1 MRAERQFHIG
11 TIVWHEVSEKVDT
24 KAFRSAL
31 NDNIDLNN
39 YGNGLKDID
48 FIFIALR
55 PTNTIHEE
63 ELFFDPEKKE
73 LSISLKLNYEKVVSA
88 SKDKMMEL
96 MSALFLKG
104 LDQAKD
110 LDIPDFDVEK
120 LREDAERLFL
130 EKRWV
135 KEAA

>member
-1 MRAERQFHIG
+1 MEKDRRINIG
-11 TIVWHEVSEKVDT
+11 LIAWHELSDKIKAVGFEDT
-24 KAFRSAL
+24 L
-31 NDNIDLNN
+31 NENIDLST
-39 YGNGLKDID
+39 YGEGVEKYYFT
-48 FIFIALR
+48 FIVVK

-63 ELFFDPEKKE
+63 ELFFNPEKKE
-73 LSISLKLNYEKVVSA
+73 LSISLKLNYEEVEAA

-104 LDQAKD
+104 LDQAND
-110 LDIPDFDVEK
+110 LEIPDFDVEK